1 MPKKIREIRKILK
14 KAGFKSVPG
23 KGSHEKWVH
32 ALLSEHVVVSGK
44 DGSDAKIYLEKQVE
58 RLVKDVKQKEKGL

>member
-1 MPKKIREIRKILK
+1 MPKKIREIRKILR
-14 KAGFKSVPG
+14 KAGFNSVPG

-32 ALLSEHVVVSGK
+32 VLLSEHIVVSGK

-58 RLVKDVKQKEKGL
+58 RLVKEAKQKEKDI